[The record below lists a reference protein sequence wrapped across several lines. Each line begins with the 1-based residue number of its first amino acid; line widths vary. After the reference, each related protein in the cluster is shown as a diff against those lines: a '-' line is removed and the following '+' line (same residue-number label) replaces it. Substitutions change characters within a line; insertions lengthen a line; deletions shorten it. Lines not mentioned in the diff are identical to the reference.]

1 MPKADK
7 KLKRRSV
14 EYSKWGY
21 FFIAPFFII
30 YVIFSLIPLL
40 STFYYSFFECYRSGL
55 KTIGPNFVG
64 LQNYITVFSETDKL
78 PKYAGNTMLLWL
90 CNFIPQITVSLLL
103 AIWFTSTQ
111 LNLKAQGFFKSVI
124 YMPNLIMASAFAM
137 LFFTLFS
144 DDGPIN
150 IIIRQAGGEP
160 IRFLISVTWVRI
172 LISVM
177 NFLMW
182 FGNTTIMLMA
192 GIMSIDV
199 CMFEAARIDGASST
213 QTFFKITMPL
223 LMPIFIYT
231 FITSM
236 IGGIQL
242 FDVPQ
247 ILSNGTG
254 NPNRTSMT
262 IIMYLNKHLFSQN
275 LGMGGAISTLVFIA
289 TAILGMF
296 VYNTT
301 MERYRNGPKKRA

>member
-1 MPKADK
+1 FLSKPFKFLA
-7 KLKRRSV
+7 SV
-14 EYSKWGY
+14 GGS
-21 FFIAPFFII
+21 
-30 YVIFSLIPLL
+30 
-40 STFYYSFFECYRSGL
+40 RGL
-55 KTIGPNFVG
+55 V
-64 LQNYITVFSETDKL
+64 
-78 PKYAGNTMLLWL
+78 
-90 CNFIPQITVSLLL
+90 
-103 AIWFTSTQ
+103 
-111 LNLKAQGFFKSVI
+111 
-124 YMPNLIMASAFAM
+124 AF
-137 LFFTLFS
+137 
-144 DDGPIN
+144 
-150 IIIRQAGGEP
+150 
-160 IRFLISVTWVRI
+160 
-172 LISVM
+172 M

>member
-14 EYSKWGY
+14 EYTKWGY

-103 AIWFTSTQ
+103 AIWFTSNQ
-111 LNLKAQGFFKSVI
+111 LNLKCQGFFKSVI

-150 IIIRQAGGEP
+150 MIIRQAGGEP
-160 IRFLISVTWVRI
+160 IRFLISVTWVRV
-172 LISVM
+172 LISIM

-254 NPNRTSMT
+254 SPNRTSMT

-301 MERYRNGPKKRA
+301 MDRYRNGPKKRA